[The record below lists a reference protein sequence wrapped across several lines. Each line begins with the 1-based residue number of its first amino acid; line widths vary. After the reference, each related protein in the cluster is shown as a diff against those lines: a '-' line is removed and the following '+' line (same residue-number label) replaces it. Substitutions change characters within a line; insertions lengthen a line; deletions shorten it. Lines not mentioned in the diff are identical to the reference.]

1 MASMPA
7 SGGQAKVRPKIAV
20 KDSALRIKIISM
32 GDGGTG
38 KTAIIKRYCEEKVS
52 GVVSPCLY
60 FEIGVCFHQSEFLSD
75 V

>member
-1 MASMPA
+1 MAASLAA

-52 GVVSPCLY
+52 NVVTVFVFENLCLLSSIRV
-60 FEIGVCFHQSEFLSD
+60 FE
-75 V
+75 